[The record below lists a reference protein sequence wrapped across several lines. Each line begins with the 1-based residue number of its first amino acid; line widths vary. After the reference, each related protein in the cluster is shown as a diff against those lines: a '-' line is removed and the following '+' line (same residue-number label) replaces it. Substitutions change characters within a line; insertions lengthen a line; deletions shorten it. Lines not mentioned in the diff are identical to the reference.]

1 MDFARLAARLV
12 VDEVY
17 PVQFPDIAV
26 QALLDGAEAPSFVLL
41 AGESGSAP
49 PDELRALLVAALAES
64 GTPIP
69 DPVAAARTLTR
80 DCAQQVVSGA
90 LSPIDGAQRILGLFH
105 KIESL
110 LPPSPNRCAT
120 DTFGIA
126 RLYVLEDAWCESW
139 SERSV
144 LEAELREECAR
155 LARE

>member
-12 VDEVY
+12 LDEVY
-17 PVQFPDIAV
+17 PVQFPDIAIE
-26 QALLDGAEAPSFVLL
+26 ALLDGAEAPSFVLL

-49 PDELRALLVAALAES
+49 PAELSALLVAALAES
-64 GTPIP
+64 GIPIP

-80 DCAQQVVSGA
+80 DYAQQVVRGA
-90 LSPIDGAQRILGLFH
+90 LSPIDGARGIVQLYYRIEH
-105 KIESL
+105 L
-110 LPPSPNRCAT
+110 LPPPERYVG

-126 RLYVLEDAWCESW
+126 KLYGLEDAWSDTW
-139 SERSV
+139 SDHSV

>member
-12 VDEVY
+12 LDEVY

-41 AGESGSAP
+41 ASESGSAP
-49 PDELRALLVAALAES
+49 PAELRALLVAALSES
-64 GTPIP
+64 GIAIP
-69 DPVAAARTLTR
+69 DPVTAARTLTR
-80 DCAQQVVSGA
+80 DYAQQVVSGA
-90 LSPIDGAQRILGLFH
+90 LSPIDGAQRIVRLYH
-105 KIESL
+105 EIENL
-110 LPPSPNRCAT
+110 LPRSPNRYIG

-126 RLYVLEDAWCESW
+126 RLYGLEDAWWDSG
-139 SERSV
+139 SERRV